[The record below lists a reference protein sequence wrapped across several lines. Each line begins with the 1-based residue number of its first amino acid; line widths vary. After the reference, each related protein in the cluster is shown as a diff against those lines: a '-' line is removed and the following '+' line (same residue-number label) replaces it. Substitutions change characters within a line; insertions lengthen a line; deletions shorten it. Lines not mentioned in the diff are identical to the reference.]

1 MTGTEL
7 SEGRY
12 EMDNEDI
19 PIPVQ
24 EEEEVLQVIAI
35 PVG

>member
-24 EEEEVLQVIAI
+24 EEEVLQVIAI